1 MKFSFLFLLLLFAGA
16 RCYPQQKDTILLMN
30 GQVVVAPVLDT
41 LLGAVT
47 IMDPK
52 PKKKEDHKIH
62 YEYDQLYCVKYAN
75 GFTDYYYAQDTLK
88 GNWFTRDEMLM
99 YIRGERDARK
109 GFRPRGSLWGS
120 FAAGVAGGGS
130 GTLFGPLLPY
140 GYLALAGVPKVRIR
154 AATVSNPNYVDS
166 DAYLLGY
173 ERVAR
178 GRRRIW
184 SLIGGT
190 AGLAVGYGVYFAAL
204 KNYFDSAN
212 SSFQIK

>member
-1 MKFSFLFLLLLFAGA
+1 
-16 RCYPQQKDTILLMN
+16 MN
-30 GQVVVAPVLDT
+30 GQVVVQQVIDT

-47 IMDPK
+47 IIDPK
-52 PKKKEDHKIH
+52 KPEHKIH
-62 YEYDQLYCVKYAN
+62 YEYDELYCVKYAAGYN
-75 GFTDYYYAQDTLK
+75 DYYYFQDTMK

-109 GFRPRGSLWGS
+109 GFKPKGALWGS
-120 FAAGVAGGGS
+120 FAAGVIGGAS
-130 GTLFGPLLPY
+130 GTFFGPLLPY
-140 GYLALAGVPKVRIR
+140 GYLALVGLPKVRIR
-154 AATVSNPNYVDS
+154 SESISNPNYVDS

-178 GRRRIW
+178 GRRRIH

-190 AGLAVGYGVYFAAL
+190 AGLVVGYGLYFAAL

-212 SSFQIK
+212 SIQFK